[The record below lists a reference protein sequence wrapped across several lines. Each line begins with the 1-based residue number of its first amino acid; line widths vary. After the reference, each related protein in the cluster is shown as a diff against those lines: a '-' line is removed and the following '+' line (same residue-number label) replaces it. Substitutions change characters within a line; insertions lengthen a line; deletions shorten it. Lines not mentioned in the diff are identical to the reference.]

1 MNLPTLPLGVDK
13 WTLRAWR
20 DSDAAALAEHANN
33 PKVWRNMSD
42 RFPQP
47 YTRAIAEHWVR
58 QGHVDFGGDNW
69 AIAFDDAAVGGCG
82 IQQEE
87 GQFRCNAEIG
97 YWLAQ
102 THWGC
107 GIATRVA
114 RALAERALHDPEV
127 TRVFAPVH
135 AGNAASMRV
144 LQKSG
149 FVREG
154 LLRQSAMKAGRV
166 VDRVLY
172 ARYRELA

>member
-1 MNLPTLPLGVDK
+1 M
-13 WTLRAWR
+13 
-20 DSDAAALAEHANN
+20 SALAA
-33 PKVWRNMSD
+33 
-42 RFPQP
+42 
-47 YTRAIAEHWVR
+47 
-58 QGHVDFGGDNW
+58 
-69 AIAFDDAAVGGCG
+69 
-82 IQQEE
+82 
-87 GQFRCNAEIG
+87 
-97 YWLAQ
+97 
-102 THWGC
+102 
-107 GIATRVA
+107 
-114 RALAERALHDPEV
+114 RALHDPEV